1 MIKWSDKI
9 INEKSVYE
17 KKIYKD
23 LALKKIDDHEFVR
36 DILARAAKGKKLSAD
51 VKSDGSI
58 VINGYKFFKKN
69 QIYIPLNKNVL
80 N

>member
-23 LALKKIDDHEFVR
+23 LALKKIDDHEY
-36 DILARAAKGKKLSAD
+36 ILLTD
-51 VKSDGSI
+51 
-58 VINGYKFFKKN
+58 NEE
-69 QIYIPLNKNVL
+69 YIPKKASLFDRDVVNIC
-80 N
+80 